1 MDPKAMFKDLG
12 LATLLTGVVVSLLFW
27 EIGWIIYCRY
37 FHSLARVPGPY
48 LASISELYRFYHNFI
63 RKGALYLEF
72 DKLREQY
79 GEILTPFIVVR
90 LV

>member
-1 MDPKAMFKDLG
+1 MFKDLG
-12 LATLLTGVVVSLLFW
+12 LATFLTGVVISLLFW

-48 LASISELYRFYHNFI
+48 LASISEIYRFYYNYI

-72 DKLREQY
+72 DKLKEQY
-79 GEILTPFIVVR
+79 GEIVTPFLPVMVVE
-90 LV
+90 L